1 MERRAVP
8 ELPDKAAWQP
18 GGNFHLPPVQR
29 LWGEQ
34 VAVSGRK
41 RTLLLFTLT
50 RMDSMLQKGNVWYL
64 RHYESY
70 FDRVYVAYLLGVP
83 LAPRRNGKTVLIS
96 LGRGGTL
103 VNLLFAPYKLFLLA
117 RKIKPTAFL
126 TADIFFSWWTALFVR
141 FLLTVK
147 VYLLPVCRPE
157 QIYRS
162 TGKSSTGLPI
172 SLERLFSAM
181 CYRSAYRILSVEY
194 CSEWLKNH
202 RLIKEKL
209 IVYDVDP
216 ESLPTPEFYKSL
228 SEHGAAWANP
238 LDPEYFNLIYVGRL
252 HCEKFVDEI
261 FHMAAELN
269 RMNVPPFMLNLV
281 GDGAEKKRL
290 AQLAIAL
297 GIEDRVKFLG
307 SIENRFLPRYLV
319 SSNLFVSTVTG
330 TSLREA
336 ALCGLPII
344 AYDFEWVSDCF
355 EHGKN
360 AYLTVPHDY
369 VGLAQGVAN
378 LMTNAQLRASLGAKA
393 KELAT
398 EIWSPDNLRK
408 SLSLAFNS

>member
-1 MERRAVP
+1 MSGSARTPTGNWHSRLAVR
-8 ELPDKAAWQP
+8 
-18 GGNFHLPPVQR
+18 N
-29 LWGEQ
+29 
-34 VAVSGRK
+34 
-41 RTLLLFTLT
+41 TLLLFSLE
-50 RMDSMLQKGNVWYL
+50 SMQLMLAKGNVWYV
-64 RHYESY
+64 RHYEEY
-70 FDRVYVAYLLGVP
+70 FDRIVVLYLLGQPAKP
-83 LAPRRNGKTVLIS
+83 LRRGRTVLVS
-96 LGRGGTL
+96 AGLGSNVANLIIAPWRL
-103 VNLLFAPYKLFLLA
+103 LLFSRRIRPKHYLC
-117 RKIKPTAFL
+117 
-126 TADIFFSWWTALFVR
+126 ADQIFSWWTALLVR
-141 FLLTVK
+141 VLLNVK

-162 TGKSSTGLPI
+162 TGKSLTGLPI
-172 SLERLFSAM
+172 SLERIFSAM
-181 CYRSAYRILSVEY
+181 CYRSAFRILSVEY

-209 IVYDVDP
+209 VVYDVDP

-228 SEHGAAWANP
+228 SEHGAAGENP

-252 HCEKFVDEI
+252 HYEKFVDEI
-261 FHMAAELN
+261 FQMAAVLI
-269 RMNVPPFMLNLV
+269 RMNVPQFMLNIV

-290 AQLAIAL
+290 AQLAITL

-344 AYDFEWVSDCF
+344 AYNLEWVSDCF

-360 AYLTVPHDY
+360 AYLTDPHDY
-369 VGLAQGVAN
+369 VGLAQGVAK
-378 LMTNAQLRASLGAKA
+378 LMANAQLRDTLGVNA

-408 SLSLAFNS
+408 SLSRAFNL